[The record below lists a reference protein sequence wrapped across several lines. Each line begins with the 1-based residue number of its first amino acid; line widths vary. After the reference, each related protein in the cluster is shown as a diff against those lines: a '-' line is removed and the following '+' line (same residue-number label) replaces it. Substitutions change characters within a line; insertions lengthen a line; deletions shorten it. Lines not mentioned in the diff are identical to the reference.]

1 MRSLF
6 HPSVKQSGVL
16 DRLFGYYPSVCRE
29 PDIAVLK
36 IGVRNAPISF
46 SNGSMGSG
54 SFLSDVGAF
63 GCLRSLRAHLALDG
77 VSWVQG
83 GLVEIAVGQVT
94 ACYRIDAVICAL
106 PGRRSAR
113 ELGWTSV
120 SLMPLRLYRF
130 ELSTV
135 SQHGMHDDREAPS
148 ERDPRFSHR
157 RSSGD
162 REGPVLELQR
172 RLVAGQHDVCGLV
185 QKCANPPI
193 AALRDAAG
201 IVDLA

>member
-54 SFLSDVGAF
+54 SFLSGIGAF
-63 GCLRSLRAHLALDG
+63 GCLRSLRAHSALDG

-83 GLVEIAVGQVT
+83 GSVEIAVGQSDRMLQNRRHHLLPPGASLRSGARFDLRFV
-94 ACYRIDAVICAL
+94 DA
-106 PGRRSAR
+106 P
-113 ELGWTSV
+113 
-120 SLMPLRLYRF
+120 RLCRF
-130 ELSTV
+130 ELGAV
-135 SQHGMHDDREAPS
+135 SQHRMHDNREATG
-148 ERDPRFSHR
+148 ERDTRLAHR
-157 RSSGD
+157 RSPGANAQFLSFSGPFDAD
-162 REGPVLELQR
+162 RTPR
-172 RLVAGQHDVCGLV
+172 
-185 QKCANPPI
+185 
-193 AALRDAAG
+193 
-201 IVDLA
+201 

>member
-113 ELGWTSV
+113 ELGWTFV
-120 SLMPLRLYRF
+120 FVDAARLCRF
-130 ELSTV
+130 KLSTV
-135 SQHGMHDDREAPS
+135 S
-148 ERDPRFSHR
+148 
-157 RSSGD
+157 
-162 REGPVLELQR
+162 
-172 RLVAGQHDVCGLV
+172 
-185 QKCANPPI
+185 
-193 AALRDAAG
+193 
-201 IVDLA
+201 

>member
-120 SLMPLRLYRF
+120 R
-130 ELSTV
+130 
-135 SQHGMHDDREAPS
+135 
-148 ERDPRFSHR
+148 
-157 RSSGD
+157 
-162 REGPVLELQR
+162 
-172 RLVAGQHDVCGLV
+172 
-185 QKCANPPI
+185 
-193 AALRDAAG
+193 
-201 IVDLA
+201 